1 MTGTQAKRRISSG
14 VKKVKTPTGDGVDM
28 SPIGVEPKMRHVI
41 TDAFYGSKNLCAAIL
56 ATGKT
61 HGPMTQEQQTAA
73 IEYAHSIK
81 FVDTIAQRVRSE
93 PPRTL
98 RLVEW
103 NLAK

>member
-1 MTGTQAKRRISSG
+1 MRKQRRTSLTI
-14 VKKVKTPTGDGVDM
+14 KKVKTPSKGVDT
-28 SPIGVEPKMRHVI
+28 SPIGVEPKMRHI
-41 TDAFYGSKNLCAAIL
+41 ISDAFFGSKNLCAAIL
-56 ATGKT
+56 ATGRT

-81 FVDTIAQRVRSE
+81 FVDTIAQRVRSK

-103 NLAK
+103 NLSK